1 MESNHHGEGAN
12 PGEANGGAGGSAQP
26 KGANGIGQLQAVPD
40 ERFPLFL
47 TGMELLR
54 ALDASLPGERFQE
67 SKLGGKITHQDTS
80 QSSSTSGMPF
90 DPTLGIDEQERAAL
104 ADLSDYFLGAND
116 ADDLNE
122 GNDDDVTAEGAT
134 SNQGGTTSLG
144 AASSAE
150 AISAT
155 ATSRNNSGLSLARE
169 VTYQV
174 FAKQLWPK
182 MKTRDTTTPAVGNS
196 SNSNSSLSFEPALV
210 WTEIKSYVKGSVE
223 FLKAHEQADLL
234 NEGVSQRQARFKEAY
249 LGLGRKRVS
258 MDAAV
263 RERVIS

>member
-1 MESNHHGEGAN
+1 
-12 PGEANGGAGGSAQP
+12 
-26 KGANGIGQLQAVPD
+26 
-40 ERFPLFL
+40 
-47 TGMELLR
+47 
-54 ALDASLPGERFQE
+54 
-67 SKLGGKITHQDTS
+67 
-80 QSSSTSGMPF
+80 
-90 DPTLGIDEQERAAL
+90 
-104 ADLSDYFLGAND
+104 
-116 ADDLNE
+116 
-122 GNDDDVTAEGAT
+122 
-134 SNQGGTTSLG
+134 LG